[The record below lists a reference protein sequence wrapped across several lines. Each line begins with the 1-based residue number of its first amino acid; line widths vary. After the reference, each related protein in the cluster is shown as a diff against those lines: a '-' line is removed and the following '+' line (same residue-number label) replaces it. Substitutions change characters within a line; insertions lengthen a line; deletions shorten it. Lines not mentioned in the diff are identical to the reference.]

1 MAAHVLGIYNTD
13 VTLPV
18 LGWTLQ
24 ADIQQKQK
32 NENCWVQ
39 HMAMGQGKG
48 LYINMNTLDMGCT

>member
-1 MAAHVLGIYNTD
+1 MAAHVLGIHNTY

-32 NENCWVQ
+32 NENCWDQ

-48 LYINMNTLDMGCT
+48 FYINRNTLDMGCT

>member
-1 MAAHVLGIYNTD
+1 MAAHVVGVHTTD

-32 NENCWVQ
+32 NENFWDQ

-48 LYINMNTLDMGCT
+48 LI